1 MERLTNPTY
10 MRAVLDRYG
19 FTFKKK
25 FGQNFLINDQILDE
39 ICDAADI
46 TREDFVLEI
55 GPGIGTLT
63 QVLSERA
70 GKVLAV
76 ELDTKLL
83 PILAD
88 TLAFCKNTEVLN
100 QDILKVDLEKVAEEK
115 NEGKTFKV
123 VANLP
128 YYITTPILL
137 NLLTGHAPVESI
149 TVMVQKEVA
158 ERMQAGPGT
167 KDYGALSLAIQ
178 YYTVPEYICTVT
190 PDNFIPR
197 PKVDSAVIRLD
208 LRKEAAVETEDEKL
222 LFQLIRAAFSQR
234 RKTLVNSLSNAAISD
249 ISKEDVRQALGEM
262 GLEESIRG
270 EKLSLED
277 FAKLTNLLMKRK

>member
-25 FGQNFLINDQILDE
+25 FGQNFLTNDQVLDD
-39 ICDAADI
+39 ICDAAEI
-46 TREDFVLEI
+46 TKEDFVLEI

-70 GKVLAV
+70 GHVLAV
-76 ELDTKLL
+76 ELDSKLL
-83 PILAD
+83 PILDD
-88 TLAFCKNTEVLN
+88 TLAFCRNTEVLN
-100 QDILKVDLEKVAEEK
+100 QDILKVDLNQIAEEK
-115 NEGKTFKV
+115 NQGRPFKV

-137 NLLTGHAPVESI
+137 QLLTGHAPVESI

-158 ERMQAGPGT
+158 ERMQAGPGS

-178 YYTVPEYICTVT
+178 YYTDPEYICTVT

-197 PKVDSAVIRLD
+197 PKVDSAVITLRI
-208 LRKEAAVETEDEKL
+208 RKEPKVQARDEKL
-222 LFQLIRAAFSQR
+222 LFELIRAAFSQR
-234 RKTLVNSLSNAAISD
+234 RKTLLNSLSNARISD
-249 ISKEDVRQALGEM
+249 ISKEDVRQALLAM
-262 GLEESIRG
+262 GLDEGIRG

-277 FAKLTNLLMKRK
+277 FARLSDLLKK

>member
-25 FGQNFLINDQILDE
+25 FGQNFLTNDQVLDD
-39 ICDAADI
+39 ICDAAEI
-46 TREDFVLEI
+46 TKEDFVLEI

-70 GKVLAV
+70 GHVLAV
-76 ELDTKLL
+76 ELDSKLL
-83 PILAD
+83 PILDD
-88 TLAFCKNTEVLN
+88 TLAFCRNTEVLN
-100 QDILKVDLEKVAEEK
+100 QDILKVDLNQIAEEK
-115 NEGKTFKV
+115 NQGRPFKV

-137 NLLTGHAPVESI
+137 QLLTGHAPVESI

-158 ERMQAGPGT
+158 ERMQAGPGS

-178 YYTVPEYICTVT
+178 YYTDPEYICTVT

-197 PKVDSAVIRLD
+197 PKVDSAVITLRI
-208 LRKEAAVETEDEKL
+208 RKEPKVLARDEKL
-222 LFQLIRAAFSQR
+222 LFELIRAAFSQR
-234 RKTLVNSLSNAAISD
+234 RKTLLNSLSNARISD
-249 ISKEDVRQALGEM
+249 ISKEDVRQALLTM
-262 GLEESIRG
+262 GLDEGIRG

-277 FAKLTNLLMKRK
+277 FARLSDLLKK

>member
-25 FGQNFLINDQILDE
+25 FGQNFLTNDQVLDD
-39 ICDAADI
+39 ICDAAEI

-70 GKVLAV
+70 GHVLAV
-76 ELDTKLL
+76 ELDSKLL
-83 PILAD
+83 PILDD
-88 TLAFCKNTEVLN
+88 TLAFCRNTEVLN
-100 QDILKVDLEKVAEEK
+100 QDILKVDLDQIAEEK
-115 NEGKTFKV
+115 NQGRPFKV

-137 NLLTGHAPVESI
+137 QLLTGHAPVESI

-158 ERMQAGPGT
+158 ERMQAGPGS

-178 YYTVPEYICTVT
+178 YYTDPEYICTVT

-197 PKVDSAVIRLD
+197 PKVDSAVITLRI
-208 LRKEAAVETEDEKL
+208 RKEPKVQARDEKL
-222 LFQLIRAAFSQR
+222 LFELIRAAFSQR
-234 RKTLVNSLSNAAISD
+234 RKTLLNSLSNARISD
-249 ISKEDVRQALGEM
+249 ISKEDVRQALLAM
-262 GLEESIRG
+262 GLDEGIRG

-277 FAKLTNLLMKRK
+277 FARLSELLKK

>member
-25 FGQNFLINDQILDE
+25 FGQNFLTNDQVLDD
-39 ICDAADI
+39 ICDAAEI
-46 TREDFVLEI
+46 TKEDFVLEI

-70 GKVLAV
+70 GHVLAV
-76 ELDTKLL
+76 ELDSKLL
-83 PILAD
+83 PILDD
-88 TLAFCKNTEVLN
+88 TLAFCRNTEVLN
-100 QDILKVDLEKVAEEK
+100 QDILKVDLDQIAEEK
-115 NEGKTFKV
+115 NQGRPFKV

-137 NLLTGHAPVESI
+137 QLLTGHAPVESI

-158 ERMQAGPGT
+158 ERMQAGPGS

-178 YYTVPEYICTVT
+178 YYTDPEYICTVT

-197 PKVDSAVIRLD
+197 PKVDSAVITLRI
-208 LRKEAAVETEDEKL
+208 RKEPKVLARDEKL
-222 LFQLIRAAFSQR
+222 LFELIRAAFSQR
-234 RKTLVNSLSNAAISD
+234 RKTLLNSLSNARISD
-249 ISKEDVRQALGEM
+249 ISKEDVRQALLAM
-262 GLEESIRG
+262 GLDEGIRG

-277 FAKLTNLLMKRK
+277 FSRLSDLLKK

>member
-25 FGQNFLINDQILDE
+25 FGQNFLTNDQVLDD
-39 ICDAADI
+39 ICDAAEI
-46 TREDFVLEI
+46 TKEDFVLEI

-70 GKVLAV
+70 GHVLAV
-76 ELDTKLL
+76 ELDSKLL
-83 PILAD
+83 PILDD
-88 TLAFCKNTEVLN
+88 TLAFCRNTEVLN
-100 QDILKVDLEKVAEEK
+100 QDILKVDLNQIAEEK
-115 NEGKTFKV
+115 NQGRPFKV

-137 NLLTGHAPVESI
+137 QLLTGHAPVESI

-158 ERMQAGPGT
+158 ERMQAGPGS

-178 YYTVPEYICTVT
+178 YYTDPEYICTVT

-197 PKVDSAVIRLD
+197 PKVDSAVITLRI
-208 LRKEAAVETEDEKL
+208 RKEPKVLARDEKL
-222 LFQLIRAAFSQR
+222 LFELIRAASSQR
-234 RKTLVNSLSNAAISD
+234 RKTLLNSLSNARISD
-249 ISKEDVRQALGEM
+249 ISKEDVRQALLTM
-262 GLEESIRG
+262 GLDEGIRG

-277 FAKLTNLLMKRK
+277 FARLSDLLKK

>member
-25 FGQNFLINDQILDE
+25 FGQNFLTNDQVLDD
-39 ICDAADI
+39 ICDAAEI

-70 GKVLAV
+70 GHVLAV
-76 ELDTKLL
+76 ELDSKLL
-83 PILAD
+83 PILDD
-88 TLAFCKNTEVLN
+88 TLAFCRNTEVLN
-100 QDILKVDLEKVAEEK
+100 QDILKVDLNQIAEEK
-115 NEGKTFKV
+115 NQGRPFKV

-137 NLLTGHAPVESI
+137 QLLTGHAPVESI

-158 ERMQAGPGT
+158 ERMQAGPGS

-178 YYTVPEYICTVT
+178 YYTDPEYICTVT

-197 PKVDSAVIRLD
+197 PKVDSAVIT
-208 LRKEAAVETEDEKL
+208 LRIRMEPKVLARDEKL
-222 LFQLIRAAFSQR
+222 LFELIRAAFSQR
-234 RKTLVNSLSNAAISD
+234 RKTLLNSLSNARISD
-249 ISKEDVRQALGEM
+249 ISKEDVRQALLAM
-262 GLEESIRG
+262 GLDEGIRG

-277 FAKLTNLLMKRK
+277 FARLSDLLKK

>member
-25 FGQNFLINDQILDE
+25 FGQNFLTNDQVLDD
-39 ICDAADI
+39 ICDAAEI

-70 GKVLAV
+70 GHVLAV
-76 ELDTKLL
+76 ELDSKLL
-83 PILAD
+83 PILDD
-88 TLAFCKNTEVLN
+88 TLAFCRNTEVLN
-100 QDILKVDLEKVAEEK
+100 QDILKVDLNQIAEEK
-115 NEGKTFKV
+115 NQGRPFKV

-137 NLLTGHAPVESI
+137 QLLTGHAPVESI

-158 ERMQAGPGT
+158 ERMQAGPGS

-178 YYTVPEYICTVT
+178 YYTDPEYICTVT

-197 PKVDSAVIRLD
+197 PKVDSAVITLRI
-208 LRKEAAVETEDEKL
+208 RKEPKVQARDEKL
-222 LFQLIRAAFSQR
+222 LFELIRAAFSQR
-234 RKTLVNSLSNAAISD
+234 RKTLLNSLSNARISD
-249 ISKEDVRQALGEM
+249 ISKEDVRQALLAM
-262 GLEESIRG
+262 GLDEGIRG

-277 FAKLTNLLMKRK
+277 FARLSDLLKK

>member
-25 FGQNFLINDQILDE
+25 FGQNFLTNDQVLDD
-39 ICDAADI
+39 ICDAAEI
-46 TREDFVLEI
+46 TKEDFVLEI

-70 GKVLAV
+70 GHVLAV
-76 ELDTKLL
+76 ELDSKLL
-83 PILAD
+83 PILDD
-88 TLAFCKNTEVLN
+88 TLAFCRNTEVLN
-100 QDILKVDLEKVAEEK
+100 QDILKVDLDQIAEEK
-115 NEGKTFKV
+115 NQGRPFKV

-137 NLLTGHAPVESI
+137 QLLTGHAPVESI

-158 ERMQAGPGT
+158 ERMQAGPGS

-178 YYTVPEYICTVT
+178 YYTDPEYICTVT

-197 PKVDSAVIRLD
+197 PKVDSAVITLRI
-208 LRKEAAVETEDEKL
+208 RKEPKVQARDEKL
-222 LFQLIRAAFSQR
+222 LFELIRAAFSQR
-234 RKTLVNSLSNAAISD
+234 RKTLLNSLSNARISD
-249 ISKEDVRQALGEM
+249 ISKEDVRQALLAM
-262 GLEESIRG
+262 GLDEGIRG

-277 FAKLTNLLMKRK
+277 FARLSDLLKK